1 MLSRFRTV
9 LAALWLGLV
18 VTLAAVA
25 APVLFAGLERTDA
38 GRLAGNMF
46 RIEAYA
52 ALGLAVALFL
62 IERRLATLRMQA
74 GQGSVLSVNLLLVLG
89 ALFCTVSGYFALQ
102 PMMEAARA
110 GQEGAGFKVVAA
122 EVRNLSAQTEEA
134 ASQIT
139 RGIMA
144 AAEQI
149 DREMAAAESMRA
161 DDTTRQLDEIARQI
175 EVMSRTLSDTVPY
188 LSELSGTMDSGI
200 QHMTRDVI
208 DTLGDMQFQDINR
221 QMLEQVNSALGS
233 LSGHFAQLYQLIDG
247 QAPPPPVQLE
257 ELVTRWTES
266 YVMQSQWSSHQQTQ
280 PTGKPVAPTDNS
292 TVGPAIELF

>member
-18 VTLAAVA
+18 ATLAAVA

-110 GQEGAGFKVVAA
+110 GQGRLSFGALHGISSVLFVLKGLLLLALVWRGAGT
-122 EVRNLSAQTEEA
+122 N
-134 ASQIT
+134 
-139 RGIMA
+139 
-144 AAEQI
+144 
-149 DREMAAAESMRA
+149 
-161 DDTTRQLDEIARQI
+161 
-175 EVMSRTLSDTVPY
+175 
-188 LSELSGTMDSGI
+188 
-200 QHMTRDVI
+200 
-208 DTLGDMQFQDINR
+208 
-221 QMLEQVNSALGS
+221 
-233 LSGHFAQLYQLIDG
+233 
-247 QAPPPPVQLE
+247 
-257 ELVTRWTES
+257 
-266 YVMQSQWSSHQQTQ
+266 
-280 PTGKPVAPTDNS
+280 
-292 TVGPAIELF
+292 